1 MNSEEISAQVA
12 NLYDLQSMWLEP
24 KLDELGITWATFQLL
39 MAVAG
44 GKDVSQA
51 TIAERL
57 GISPATLSES
67 VVLHVKRGLLSQVP
81 SSKDRRVKSLALTKD
96 AERMVTKIRGL
107 IKECSEVMTNG
118 IPTTKLESCAKV
130 LDDMATRLER
140 SLPI

>member
-44 GKDVSQA
+44 GKDASQA

-67 VVLHVKRGLLSQVP
+67 VVLHVKRGLLAQVA
-81 SSKDRRVKSLALTKD
+81 SSKDRRVKSLVLTKD

-130 LDDMATRLER
+130 LDDMANRLER